1 MTFKFKLESVLD
13 LRKTKEGEAML
24 EVQYAK
30 ESLKKEEDKL
40 NILLVENTYV
50 EKDLTSGSIDKMRQA
65 TLYKEIL
72 NDKLRVQRHMVSIAE
87 ENLQNKNDELIESH
101 KKLLAIEKL
110 KDKRLNEYEE
120 AEKKKEQSELDEF
133 SMLNHNRDYGWQL
146 K

>member
-13 LRKTKEGEAML
+13 WRKTKEGEAML

-30 ESLKKEEDKL
+30 ESLKEEEDKL

-50 EKDLTSGSIDKMRQA
+50 EEDLTSGSIDKMRQA

-87 ENLQNKNDELIESH
+87 ENLLNKNDELIESH
-101 KKLLAIEKL
+101 KELLVIEKL
-110 KDKRLNEYEE
+110 KDRRLNEYEE

-133 SMLNHNRDYGWQL
+133 SILRYNRDYGW
-146 K
+146 

>member
-13 LRKTKEGEAML
+13 WRKTKEGEAML

-30 ESLKKEEDKL
+30 ESLKEEEDKL

-50 EKDLTSGSIDKMRQA
+50 EEDLTSGSIDKMRQA

-87 ENLQNKNDELIESH
+87 ENLQSKNDELIESH
-101 KKLLAIEKL
+101 KELLAIEKL

-120 AEKKKEQSELDEF
+120 AAKKNEQSELDEF
-133 SMLNHNRDYGWQL
+133 SMLSHNRVYGW
-146 K
+146 